1 MIREAIREAII
12 GGKGKKPR
20 TIHITIHITIPS
32 GKAKRYEREYQ
43 AKKVS
48 THNPT
53 QPAAHHRTPHTVH
66 TAYTGRTPPP
76 TGTPTGTPAHAH
88 TGAHAY
94 AHRRTGTRTG
104 THGGVQARSG

>member
-43 AKKVS
+43 AKKGKHPQPYPASS
-48 THNPT
+48 TPRH
-53 QPAAHHRTPHTVH
+53 PAAHRVH
-66 TAYTGRTPPP
+66 TAYRN
-76 TGTPTGTPAHAH
+76 
-88 TGAHAY
+88 
-94 AHRRTGTRTG
+94 AHRRTRLRTQAHRHPHRQ
-104 THGGVQARSG
+104 HGGVHTRSG